1 MANSS
6 SCDNKPLAVLRRNA
20 GYSRNAAAVKKVDV
34 ALADLDEGEIRMLNF
49 FKLNDGKTFGKGEVV
64 EKLGIYPRTAER
76 ELKHLVDLGLLIREG
91 VGRST
96 VYRIAAQ

>member
-1 MANSS
+1 
-6 SCDNKPLAVLRRNA
+6 
-20 GYSRNAAAVKKVDV
+20 
-34 ALADLDEGEIRMLNF
+34 MLNF
-49 FKLNDGKTFGKGEVV
+49 FRLNDNQAFAKSEVV